1 MGHSDDEEREHES
14 GGEERG
20 GGARAGVEVWGH
32 GGGCLGAIEDAL
44 SWRLAMATAEA
55 LRGLGCLGAV
65 EGAVNEEGS
74 NVEGV
79 KEVRCAVMRWAL

>member
-1 MGHSDDEEREHES
+1 
-14 GGEERG
+14 
-20 GGARAGVEVWGH
+20 
-32 GGGCLGAIEDAL
+32 
-44 SWRLAMATAEA
+44 MATAEA

-79 KEVRCAVMRWAL
+79 KEVRWCGDAVGAVM